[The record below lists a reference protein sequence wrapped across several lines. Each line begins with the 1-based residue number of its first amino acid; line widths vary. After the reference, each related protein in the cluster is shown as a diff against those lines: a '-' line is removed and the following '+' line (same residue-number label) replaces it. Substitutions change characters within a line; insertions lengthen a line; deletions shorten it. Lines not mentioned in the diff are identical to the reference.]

1 MLEPKNESERLH
13 ALRSLWILDTPPEK
27 SFDDLATLASYVCGT
42 PIALIGFMDSNRL
55 WLKSNYGWDIS
66 EIPREMSL
74 CNHTIN
80 QAGVLLIN
88 DVLEDQRFKTCPLA
102 TNAGIRFYCGVSLI
116 SPGGYA
122 LGTLSVMDIIP
133 RGLTEGQV
141 NALRKLGEQVMA
153 LLAARRLA
161 FSLKDEAAGQ
171 TEVTVVGQGS
181 SEQKRAE
188 EALRHS
194 EQRLQGIIGSAMDA
208 IITIDRHQRIVVF
221 NKAAEKIFHCSAA
234 AAVGQLIDKFIPE
247 KFRAIHRE
255 HIQGFSNTGVT
266 SRSMYSPGALLALRS
281 DGEEFPIEATISKVE
296 TTGETLFTVILRDI
310 SARLKMEAALR
321 QAQKMEAVGQL
332 AGGISHEFN
341 NYLGVILGYTELLSE
356 ESVGAEKL
364 AEHVRAIKSATQHAG
379 SLTRQLLAFSRKQV
393 VEPQVLDLNEVIWD
407 SHKLLRRLVPAN
419 IDVVPVLAP
428 GIGRVRIDPGQLQQ
442 ILINL
447 LVNARDA
454 MPQGGRIVVETS
466 EVEVNVETVNESMA
480 LERGSYVLLAIAD
493 TGAGMNEETRA
504 HLFEPFYTTKQPGK
518 GTGLGLSTVYG
529 IVRHSRGHI
538 SVESFEGKGTTFR
551 IYLPR
556 VEQAVTKPVVVAA
569 KPSPHLIGSATVLV
583 VEDETALRRL
593 LCMSL
598 ERRKHKVLAAKDGAE
613 ALELFREYAS
623 QVQLIIT
630 DLMMPRMDGLALKR
644 NIAAL
649 NPQVKFLFM
658 SGYAEEIV
666 EQHRGSLEGCG
677 FLEKPFLPEELAEK
691 VSQLLAGVVAA

>member
-1 MLEPKNESERLH
+1 
-13 ALRSLWILDTPPEK
+13 
-27 SFDDLATLASYVCGT
+27 
-42 PIALIGFMDSNRL
+42 
-55 WLKSNYGWDIS
+55 
-66 EIPREMSL
+66 
-74 CNHTIN
+74 
-80 QAGVLLIN
+80 
-88 DVLEDQRFKTCPLA
+88 
-102 TNAGIRFYCGVSLI
+102 
-116 SPGGYA
+116 
-122 LGTLSVMDIIP
+122 
-133 RGLTEGQV
+133 
-141 NALRKLGEQVMA
+141 
-153 LLAARRLA
+153 
-161 FSLKDEAAGQ
+161 
-171 TEVTVVGQGS
+171 
-181 SEQKRAE
+181 
-188 EALRHS
+188 
-194 EQRLQGIIGSAMDA
+194 
-208 IITIDRHQRIVVF
+208 
-221 NKAAEKIFHCSAA
+221 
-234 AAVGQLIDKFIPE
+234 
-247 KFRAIHRE
+247 
-255 HIQGFSNTGVT
+255 
-266 SRSMYSPGALLALRS
+266 
-281 DGEEFPIEATISKVE
+281 
-296 TTGETLFTVILRDI
+296 
-310 SARLKMEAALR
+310 
-321 QAQKMEAVGQL
+321 
-332 AGGISHEFN
+332 
-341 NYLGVILGYTELLSE
+341 
-356 ESVGAEKL
+356 
-364 AEHVRAIKSATQHAG
+364 
-379 SLTRQLLAFSRKQV
+379 
-393 VEPQVLDLNEVIWD
+393 
-407 SHKLLRRLVPAN
+407 
-419 IDVVPVLAP
+419 
-428 GIGRVRIDPGQLQQ
+428 
-442 ILINL
+442 
-447 LVNARDA
+447 

-538 SVESFEGKGTTFR
+538 SVESLEGKGTTFR

-630 DLMMPRMDGLALKR
+630 DLMMPRMDGLALKQ

-677 FLEKPFLPEELAEK
+677 FLEKPFLPEELADK